1 MSEKPEE
8 IVEDF
13 LESDDPI
20 RGQNFVCMSFI
31 SPEDVLANKEI
42 FKVQHFLKDLISKNN
57 INLSEDYIEKLE
69 EKYKDYVYNID
80 DQLEREFYKQNDF
93 RTTVRGVKIR
103 GVYDTDKEAQI
114 RAKQLQRRDKNFN
127 VYVGQVGFWLPW
139 NPAPHKIEHQEYFE
153 NELNELVHKYKENQ
167 TDKED
172 HFRENIEYVKEQ
184 ADKKVK
190 EQKAQQKVLAEA
202 EEQKK
207 IEARASEIDELG
219 LKRKTAKL
227 KNQEMTTI
235 SEEQPVNDVS
245 TEENDVN
252 TEVNTEEVITE
263 EVKPDFVSN
272 AELNDDGAEKMR
284 DNLQEI
290 DPWMARKM
298 AGGESKG
305 ESIE

>member
-20 RGQNFVCMSFI
+20 RGQNFVCMSFV
-31 SPEDVLANKEI
+31 SPEDVLADKHI
-42 FKVQHFLKDLISKNN
+42 YKVQHFLRDLVSKNN
-57 INLSEDYIEKLE
+57 INLSEEYIENLE

-80 DQLEREFYKQNDF
+80 DQLEREFYKKNDF
-93 RTTVRGVKIR
+93 RTTVRGVKVR

-114 RAKQLQRRDKNFN
+114 RAKQLQRKDKNFN

-153 NELNELVHKYKENQ
+153 NELNELVQKYKENQ

-172 HFRENIEYVKEQ
+172 HFRENVEYVKEQ

-190 EQKAQQKVLAEA
+190 EQKAEQKLLAKK
-202 EEQKK
+202 EEQIK
-207 IEARASEIDELG
+207 IEARAEEIDELG
-219 LKRKTAKL
+219 LERKTAKL
-227 KNQEMTTI
+227 KTQEMTTI
-235 SEEQPVNDVS
+235 SENQEQEQTVNDVS
-245 TEENDVN
+245 TEEKV
-252 TEVNTEEVITE
+252 E
-263 EVKPDFVSN
+263 KPDFTST
-272 AELNDDGAEKMR
+272 AELNDEGAGKMR

-298 AGGESKG
+298 ASKEESKE
-305 ESIE
+305 ESKE